1 MKYLLYLI
9 VLITFPI
16 SISAAAK
23 YPFPQNVKYPYG
35 IMPTT
40 VDASKVQKAFEDF
53 MKLYEE
59 SGDLARIKHDTP
71 ANTVSEGIGYGM
83 LILVYMDNAT
93 NNTQAKFDKLWAYY
107 NKYLD
112 TKGLMNWKVV
122 GFDKVATDGKN
133 SATDAELDVAAA
145 LMEAYKQWGDE
156 KYLTDAKAFI
166 AKIAKEE
173 VNANGYLKPGDSWD
187 TEKNLSYFSTA
198 ALKLFKNASDFD
210 WNKVITNSYSLI
222 KKVQNS
228 TTGLIPNWC
237 SEQGTASA
245 ATRGNYT
252 YDATRTP
259 WRIAWAYSWYGDS
272 DAKDICTKIAAWVS
286 SSTANDPKK
295 IVDGYSLDGTTTS
308 KYNNTTF
315 VGPFGCAGMVD
326 AAHQAW
332 VDKCFEQLP
341 AMTETAYYQISIKI
355 LTLLYLS
362 GNFPDF
368 WTMTTSVPQKHIAQT
383 AVTKLSLGSNFS
395 VNPEISFST
404 ATSGNVEIS
413 LYSINGQHSA
423 TAANGFFSAG
433 NHRVPL
439 RSALANG
446 TYIVKMRT
454 ISGEQTGRISIA
466 R

>member
-1 MKYLLYLI
+1 MKYLFYLI
-9 VLITFPI
+9 ALIAFPI

-59 SGDLARIKHDTP
+59 SGDLGRIKSDAV

-83 LILVYMDNAT
+83 LILAYMDNAT

-112 TKGLMNWKVV
+112 TKGLMNWKVQ
-122 GFDKVATDGKN
+122 GFASVAVDGKG
-133 SATDAELDVAAA
+133 SATDAELDVAVG

-173 VNANGYLKPGDSWD
+173 INANGYLKPGDAWD
-187 TEKNLSYFSTA
+187 TEKNPSYFSTA
-198 ALKLFKNASDFD
+198 ALKLFKNASDYD
-210 WNKVITNSYSLI
+210 WNKVITNSYTLI
-222 KKVQNS
+222 KKTQNA

-237 SEQGTASA
+237 SEPGVPSA
-245 ATRGNYT
+245 AARGTYT

-259 WRIAWAYSWYGDS
+259 WRLAWAYSWYGDS
-272 DAKDICTKIAAWVS
+272 DAKDICTKIAAWI
-286 SSTANDPKK
+286 SSTTVNDPKK
-295 IVDGYSLDGTTTS
+295 IVDGYSLDGTETS
-308 KYNNTTF
+308 EYNNTTF

-326 AAHQAW
+326 AAHQTW

-341 AMTETAYYQISIKI
+341 TMKETNYYQISLKI
-355 LTLLYLS
+355 ITLLYLS

-368 WTMTTSVPQKHIAQT
+368 WTMTSSVPEKHIAQA
-383 AVTKLSLGSNFS
+383 AVTKLSLGSNF
-395 VNPEISFST
+395 VTNPELSFST
-404 ATSGNVEIS
+404 ITPGKVEIS
-413 LYSINGQHSA
+413 LYSIKGQRSV

-433 NHRVPL
+433 NHRVTL
-439 RSALANG
+439 KSALANG